1 MENEPIQSTKYWNDD
16 SLHIRNIIS
25 HLHNRMFKENNTTKC
40 SLWGTWLSGHQLQV
54 SNPNVIGQTPLWSL
68 DVMFCALRQGTLS
81 TLSQST
87 HLKLGTSICW
97 GLTFDRL
104 VSHPGPG
111 ESMTLIRFAPR
122 KSGISTGLMCL
133 HGSEKDLTLK
143 SSLYLL
149 VK

>member
-1 MENEPIQSTKYWNDD
+1 MMTHFTLEISFPTYTIECLRK
-16 SLHIRNIIS
+16 II
-25 HLHNRMFKENNTTKC
+25 
-40 SLWGTWLSGHQLQV
+40 LQNALCGAHGSV
-54 SNPNVIGQTPLWSL
+54 VISFRSVTQMLLVQTPLWSL

-97 GLTFDRL
+97 GFTFDRL